1 MNPTELPA
9 LALARA
15 IRAKE
20 LSSVEVVEA
29 HLKRIEAVNPRLN
42 AVVQLSR
49 TALSEAHAA
58 DAAVARGETLGALHG
73 VPFTVKDWIETAG
86 IVCAAGVEMRR
97 EYVPKHDAPVV
108 ARMRAAGAILL
119 GKTKPG
125 ATDDVY
131 PAAHNPYDVT
141 RTPGGSSSGEAAII
155 AACGSPIGLGSDS
168 GGSIR
173 QPAHYCGIA
182 GLKPTSGR
190 VPNTGHFPPITA
202 FADPRTVIGPMA
214 RSVDDLA
221 VALSIIAGADGQD
234 ASVVPMP
241 INDIDG
247 CRCRGTLRVAHFD
260 AFDGAACSSDV
271 VGALSAAVDVL
282 SQTCASV
289 RSAVPP
295 RIEESMAITR
305 AYWARP
311 ESVSTKAWRPW
322 GKSTLSADDVERS
335 LFEWDRLRR
344 AFLGFMSEFDVIV
357 CPVAAT
363 ATPPLGAADKPDD
376 YVYMLPFSLVGYPV
390 AVVRAG
396 TSSDGMPIGVQLVAR
411 PWCEHVALA
420 AARTLERAL
429 GGWKRAPL

>member
-1 MNPTELPA
+1 MNLTELPA
-9 LALARA
+9 LALVRA

-20 LSSVEVVEA
+20 LSSVEVVAA
-29 HLKRIEAVNPRLN
+29 HLQRIEAVNPRLN
-42 AVVQLSR
+42 AVVQLSQ
-49 TALSEAHAA
+49 TALSEARAA
-58 DAAVARGETLGALHG
+58 DAAVARGEALGVLHG

-108 ARMRAAGAILL
+108 ARMRAAGAVLL

-141 RTPGGSSSGEAAII
+141 RTPGGSSAGEAVII

-202 FADPRTVIGPMA
+202 LADPRTVIGPMA

-221 VALSIIAGADGQD
+221 AVLSIIAGADAHD

-241 INDIDG
+241 IAGVDG
-247 CRCRGTLRVAHFD
+247 VDVGALRVARFD
-260 AFDGAACSSDV
+260 AFDGATCSSDV
-271 VGALSAAVDVL
+271 VHALSAAVAVL
-282 SQTCASV
+282 SQAHASV
-289 RSAVPP
+289 RTAVPP

-311 ESVSTKAWRPW
+311 ESMSTKAWRPW
-322 GKSTLSADDVERS
+322 GKSTLNADDVERS

-344 AFLGFMSEFDVIV
+344 AFLGFMSEFDLIV

-363 ATPPLGAADKPDD
+363 ATPPTGAANRPED

-396 TSSDGMPIGVQLVAR
+396 TSSDGMPIGVQVVAR

-420 AARTLERAL
+420 AARTIERAL
-429 GGWKRAPL
+429 GGWKRTPI

>member
-1 MNPTELPA
+1 MNLTQLPA

-20 LSSVEVVEA
+20 LSSVEVVTA
-29 HLKRIEAVNPRLN
+29 HLQRIEAVNPRLN
-42 AVVQLSR
+42 AVVQPSQS
-49 TALSEAHAA
+49 ALSEARAA

-125 ATDDVY
+125 STDDVY
-131 PAAHNPYDVT
+131 PAAHNPYDAT
-141 RTPGGSSSGEAAII
+141 RTPGGSSGGEAAII

-202 FADPRTVIGPMA
+202 LADPRTVIGPMA

-221 VALSIIAGADGQD
+221 AVLSIIAGPDARD

-241 INDIDG
+241 VGDIDAVDVG
-247 CRCRGTLRVAHFD
+247 SLRIARFD

-271 VGALSAAVDVL
+271 VGALSAAVAVL
-282 SQTCASV
+282 SKECAGV
-289 RSAVPP
+289 RDAVPP
-295 RIEESMAITR
+295 RVEESMAITR

-311 ESVSTKAWRPW
+311 ESVSTRAWRPW

-357 CPVAAT
+357 CPVAPT
-363 ATPPLGAADKPDD
+363 AAPPTGAADKPED

-396 TSSDGMPIGVQLVAR
+396 TSSDGMPIGVQLVAK

-420 AARTLERAL
+420 AARTIERAL
-429 GGWKRAPL
+429 GGWQRAPL

>member
-29 HLKRIEAVNPRLN
+29 HLQRIEAVNPRLN
-42 AVVQLSR
+42 AVVQLSQ
-49 TALSEAHAA
+49 TALSEARAA
-58 DAAVARGETLGALHG
+58 DAAIARGEALGALHG

-131 PAAHNPYDVT
+131 PAAHNPYDLT
-141 RTPGGSSSGEAAII
+141 RTPGGSSAGEAAII

-202 FADPRTVIGPMA
+202 LADPRTVIGPMA

-221 VALSIIAGADGQD
+221 AVLSIIAGADVND

-241 INDIDG
+241 TADIDG
-247 CRCRGTLRVAHFD
+247 VDVGALRIARFD
-260 AFDGAACSSDV
+260 AFDGATCSSDV
-271 VGALSAAVDVL
+271 VHALSAAADVL
-282 SQTCASV
+282 SRACASV
-289 RSAVPP
+289 RAAVPP

-322 GKSTLSADDVERS
+322 GKSTLNADDVERS

-363 ATPPLGAADKPDD
+363 ATPPTGAANKPED

-396 TSSDGMPIGVQLVAR
+396 TSSDGMPIGVQIVAK

-420 AARTLERAL
+420 AARTIERAL

>member
-1 MNPTELPA
+1 MNPTEASA

-15 IRAKE
+15 IRTKE
-20 LSSVEVVEA
+20 LSSVDVVTA
-29 HLKRIEAVNPRLN
+29 HLERIEVVNPRLN
-42 AVVQLSR
+42 AVVQVSR
-49 TALSEAHAA
+49 TALSEARAA
-58 DAAVARGETLGALHG
+58 DAAVARGEALGAFHG
-73 VPFTVKDWIETAG
+73 VPFTVKDWIETSG

-97 EYVPKHDAPVV
+97 EYVPKHDATVV

-125 ATDDVY
+125 STDDVY

-141 RTPGGSSSGEAAII
+141 RTPGGSSGGEAAII
-155 AACGSPIGLGSDS
+155 AACGSPLGLGSDS

-202 FADPRTVIGPMA
+202 LADPRSVIGPMA

-221 VALSIIAGADGQD
+221 VALSIIAGADVHD
-234 ASVVPMP
+234 ASVVPMA
-241 INDIDG
+241 NGNIDAVDVG
-247 CRCRGTLRVAHFD
+247 ALRVARFD
-260 AFDGAACSSDV
+260 AFDGATCSSDV
-271 VGALSAAVDVL
+271 VGALTAAVDVL
-282 SQTCASV
+282 SNECASV
-289 RSAVPP
+289 RSAAPP

-311 ESVSTKAWRPW
+311 ESASTRAWRPW

-344 AFLGFMSEFDVIV
+344 AFLGFMTEYDVIV
-357 CPVAAT
+357 CPVAPT
-363 ATPPLGAADKPDD
+363 AAPPTGAADKPED

-396 TSSDGMPIGVQLVAR
+396 TSSDGMPVGVQLVAK

-429 GGWKRAPL
+429 GGWKRAPI